1 MAETALITKADILE
15 FYPIGK
21 NINSERVDPH
31 IIRAQQS
38 ELKSFLGDALYY
50 DVVTN
55 PATVPNA
62 KLLNGGEYTN
72 DTHTI
77 FFSGVKALLASWAYA
92 RIEKKNSVFVT
103 RGGNVKKET
112 EESIQMTN
120 NEIDAEKSSAESEAI
135 RLQKE
140 VWVFLDTNRTTYP
153 LFETFVTGQNRPKKT
168 SMEIKRV

>member
-1 MAETALITKADILE
+1 MAETALITKSDILS

-31 IIRAQQS
+31 ILRAQQS
-38 ELKSFLGDALYY
+38 ELKSFLGDALYF
-50 DVVTN
+50 DFVTN
-55 PATVPNA
+55 VTDA
-62 KLLNGGEYTN
+62 KYVDLLNGVNYEN
-72 DTHTI
+72 DGHTV
-77 FFSGVKALLASWAYA
+77 FFGGVKPLLASWSYA

-120 NEIDAEKSSAESEAI
+120 NEIDAEKSSSESEAI

-153 LFETFVTGQNRPKKT
+153 LFDTFVTGQNRPKKT